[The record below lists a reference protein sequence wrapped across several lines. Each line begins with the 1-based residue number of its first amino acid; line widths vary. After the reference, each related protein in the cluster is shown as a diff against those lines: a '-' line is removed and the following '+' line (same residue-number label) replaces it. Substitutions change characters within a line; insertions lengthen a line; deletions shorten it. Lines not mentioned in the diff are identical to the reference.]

1 LAVRVR
7 LRIVREGSGR
17 SWELIALVNG
27 GAESEEPV
35 VVVDPEVAE
44 SLGFSINDF
53 ELIEVE
59 LASGKTHNLISK
71 EKVRVE
77 LLDDEGNALSS
88 TRAYLAVD
96 ENLTEPLIT
105 DATIDELGIQV
116 ISFKK
121 GLWRHVNDP
130 PDTVR
135 ESATAETT

>member
-1 LAVRVR
+1 MRV
-7 LRIVREGSGR
+7 RIVRES
-17 SWELIALVNG
+17 SNKLKNLVVLVNG

-35 VVVDPEVAE
+35 IAVSPEDAE
-44 SLGFSINDF
+44 DLDFSIDDF

-71 EKVRVE
+71 EKVKVE
-77 LLDDEGNALSS
+77 LLDEEDNVLSS

-121 GLWRHVNDP
+121 GLWKHFNDP
-130 PDTVR
+130 PSIIR
-135 ESATAETT
+135 KSAPRR